1 MQNFGAMP
9 NMDPNNL
16 NLNNPTQ
23 SGGNMGE
30 MMNPNFNMGMYGG
43 MYPNQSN
50 MNN

>member
-9 NMDPNNL
+9 NMDPNSL
-16 NLNNPTQ
+16 NLNNPPQ
-23 SGGNMGE
+23 AGNMAD
-30 MMNPNFNMGMYGG
+30 MMNPNFNMMYGG